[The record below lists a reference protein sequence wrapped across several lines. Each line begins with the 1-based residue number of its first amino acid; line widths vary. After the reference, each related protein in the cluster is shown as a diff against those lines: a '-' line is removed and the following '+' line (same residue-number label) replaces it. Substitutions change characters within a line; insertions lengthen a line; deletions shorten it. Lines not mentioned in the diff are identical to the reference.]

1 MTAVLAL
8 KASVQELA
16 VFTGQPAFA
25 APLHVGTPAAID
37 ADSFLERARDIL
49 ERRWFTNDGPYVQEL
64 ERLVAEQTEVE
75 HCIALCNGTLA
86 LELAFR
92 AAELTGE
99 VILPSFTFVAT
110 AHAVLW
116 HGLTPVFCDVD
127 ERTHNLDPT
136 HVEELINDRT
146 SAIVGVH
153 VWGRPA
159 YSDELERLTR
169 EHGLRLFFD
178 AAHAVGCSHRGRA
191 VGGRG
196 DAEILSFHATKVVN
210 AFEGGAVLTNDGGL
224 AHRLRLLR
232 NFGFVDYD
240 DVRSVGVNGKLS
252 EISAAMGLTTLECLP
267 ERIDANRRKYERYRS
282 SLAGLPG
289 LSVVE
294 YSETERNN
302 YQYLVVELDPAVCP
316 LARDDLVRVLHAEN
330 VLARRYFHPGCHRM
344 EPYVSLSPGFSLPA
358 TERVAARVV
367 TLPAGAALDL
377 EDIAVVAGLV
387 RLAVEN
393 AGDLPQR
400 LPEFRDG
407 RLEGSRTTGRSAGV

>member
-8 KASVQELA
+8 KKSFEELA

-25 APLHVGTPAAID
+25 TPLHVGTPGAVDND
-37 ADSFLERARDIL
+37 AFLERVQDVL
-49 ERRWFTNDGPYVQEL
+49 ERRWFTNDGPFVQEF
-64 ERLVAEQTEVE
+64 ERLVAEETGVE

-92 AAELTGE
+92 ASELTGE

-110 AHAVLW
+110 AHALLW

-127 ERTHNLDPT
+127 ERTHNLDPA
-136 HVEELINDRT
+136 HVEQLITART

-159 YSDELERLTR
+159 YSDDLGRLAQ

-178 AAHAVGCSHRGRA
+178 AAHAVGCSYEGRA

-210 AFEGGAVLTNDGGL
+210 TFEGGAVLTSDAGM
-224 AHRLRLLR
+224 ADRLRLLR
-232 NFGFVDYD
+232 NFGFVGYD
-240 DVRSVGVNGKLS
+240 DARSVGVNGKLP
-252 EISAAMGLTTLECLP
+252 EISAAMGLTSLERLP
-267 ERIDANRRKYERYRS
+267 ETIDANRRKYERYRS
-282 SLAGLPG
+282 ALAGLPG
-289 LSVVE
+289 VGVVE
-294 YSETERNN
+294 YLETERHN
-302 YQYLVVELDPAVCP
+302 YHYLVLELDPAACP

-344 EPYVSLSPGFSLPA
+344 EPYLSLYPGLSLPA
-358 TERVAARVV
+358 TERLAARVV
-367 TLPAGAALDL
+367 TLPAGAALEL
-377 EDIAVVAGLV
+377 EDVVAVAGLV
-387 RLAVEN
+387 RLIVEN
-393 AGDLPQR
+393 AGDLPER
-400 LPEFRDG
+400 LPDFRDG
-407 RLEGSRTTGRSAGV
+407 RPSRSSGV